1 MGSRAFVARC
11 RKCLWRKAAR
21 LLLKKLKRKA
31 NGFPGIDHKST
42 SVKCAVRRFL
52 LFQEKTVHLLT
63 KQTVP
68 QRIMSINTAVLA
80 NWLVAGHRLIPR
92 YKLQSLGPE
101 EVVTPVTPGL
111 SIFSAFSALCR
122 KGPISCSPST
132 ASDAS
137 VAGAAGVGCAGC
149 AGVDGGW
156 GTGWEADADGSFTG
170 WEAVLVSFETSRW
183 NVSVSGR
190 DQPCLFNSSSFAGP
204 APWLAVVSNSIDTFY
219 FRTAILTSAAKLC
232 PPVLS
237 TTCRTPQRV
246 AIIQDAE
253 NDGIPKPN
261 G

>member
-1 MGSRAFVARC
+1 MIN
-11 RKCLWRKAAR
+11 
-21 LLLKKLKRKA
+21 RKA

-42 SVKCAVRRFL
+42 SVKCAARRFL
-52 LFQEKTVHLLT
+52 LFQERTVHLLA
-63 KQTVP
+63 KRTVP
-68 QRIMSINTAVLA
+68 R
-80 NWLVAGHRLIPR
+80 RP
-92 YKLQSLGPE
+92 SLPTGLLLGT
-101 EVVTPVTPGL
+101 VSFLGTSCTSCSHSVRKKWWHVVTPGL

-149 AGVDGGW
+149 AGTGCAGVDGGW

-170 WEAVLVSFETSRW
+170 WEAVLVSFEASRW
-183 NVSVSGR
+183 NVSVSGQ

-204 APWLAVVSNSIDTFY
+204 APWLAVVSNSIATFY